1 MEGIEIPEFAK
12 EWANEHGNVISI
24 KVNTAVVGLDLLWG
38 GGNHKHQRCGL
49 LGGGGGSGGM
59 VNWKFLKYRVS
70 EIAFSAFQGIN
81 FQQFLTN

>member
-38 GGNHKHQRCGL
+38 GGGAITSTKGAGC
-49 LGGGGGSGGM
+49 LGGGGGPGAWSTG
-59 VNWKFLKYRVS
+59 
-70 EIAFSAFQGIN
+70 N
-81 FQQFLTN
+81 F

>member
-38 GGNHKHQRCGL
+38 GGGNHKHQRCGL
-49 LGGGGGSGGM
+49 LGGGGVRGHGQ
-59 VNWKFLKYRVS
+59 L
-70 EIAFSAFQGIN
+70 EIFEI
-81 FQQFLTN
+81 

>member
-38 GGNHKHQRCGL
+38 GGQSQAPKVRAAW
-49 LGGGGGSGGM
+49 GGGGVRGHGQ
-59 VNWKFLKYRVS
+59 L
-70 EIAFSAFQGIN
+70 EIFEI
-81 FQQFLTN
+81 

>member
-38 GGNHKHQRCGL
+38 GGAITSTKGAGCL
-49 LGGGGGSGGM
+49 GGGGSGGM